1 MAVNDDL
8 SKLLT
13 RAAPG
18 VDLTTGKQWAFRRD
32 GDALYIESEAGGWAF
47 RLALAP
53 EPEPEVKAEV
63 RDRDAEG
70 G

>member
-18 VDLTTGKQWAFRRD
+18 VDLTTGKLWAFRRD

-53 EPEPEVKAEV
+53 EPEVKAEV
-63 RDRDAEG
+63 KDRDAKG